1 MPTRLRRELLSQLL
15 VLFYIL
21 VYVGLQTQASP
32 APPATLHPEGKV
44 LPKLPRTI
52 CSSLS
57 HKTRRAF
64 PYLSTQHHTCCS
76 KRASRLPCKMKL
88 VFVSFASFWDQVMGF
103 FCLFSGFFWRS
114 TRKFSI
120 FILSTFASCNFQV
133 LSIPVF

>member
-1 MPTRLRRELLSQLL
+1 MNSTQLPTRLRRELLSQVL

-57 HKTRRAF
+57 HKARRAF

-76 KRASRLPCKMKL
+76 KRASRLPCKVKL
-88 VFVSFASFWDQVMGF
+88 VFVSFASFWDQVVGVF
-103 FCLFSGFFWRS
+103 F
-114 TRKFSI
+114 
-120 FILSTFASCNFQV
+120 
-133 LSIPVF
+133 VFGVFLTQYKKVFHFYPFYVCFL